1 MPLAFGLSSVLPFLT
16 ITVFVVVF
24 VILNLKSS
32 PSVTASALYP
42 FSEVRNASGYTGGLK
57 VNTTPAQ
64 GGTFTLTVSG
74 IRCLSPSFTSSLSIA
89 HFDKEKNL
97 KEVNHL

>member
-42 FSEVRNASGYTGGLK
+42 FSEVR
-57 VNTTPAQ
+57 VTPDQLFQVTWYVLTLAPAVRLITSA
-64 GGTFTLTVSG
+64 TFG
-74 IRCLSPSFTSSLSIA
+74 PPSTIL
-89 HFDKEKNL
+89 
-97 KEVNHL
+97 

>member
-42 FSEVRNASGYTGGLK
+42 FSEVR
-57 VNTTPAQ
+57 VTPDKLFQ
-64 GGTFTLTVSG
+64 VTWYVL
-74 IRCLSPSFTSSLSIA
+74 TSSRQI
-89 HFDKEKNL
+89 
-97 KEVNHL
+97 NHIRNIRAAFYYFIILITCF